1 MKLIKVCG
9 MREADNILAV
19 EQTGVNL
26 MGFIFYPESTRLV
39 SIKPAYMPLKAKR
52 VGVFVNAGI
61 QQISFTAK
69 EYGLDY
75 IQLHGNESP
84 DFCREVKKATGKS
97 IMKAFSIAQPNDLAN
112 VNSFANYCKYFLFD
126 TKCTGF
132 GGSGKAFDWSI
143 LDTYKGTTPFLL
155 SGGIC
160 NELIPD
166 LKAFHHPCL
175 AGYDLNSKYEISP
188 ALKDA
193 VMINDFIKQMKNEE

>member
-9 MREADNILAV
+9 MREADNISSV
-19 EQTGVNL
+19 EQTGVDL
-26 MGFIFYPESTRLV
+26 IGFIFYSKSSRFV
-39 SIKPAYMPLKAKR
+39 SIKPTYMPVNAKR
-52 VGVFVNAGI
+52 VGVFVNADI
-61 QQISFTAK
+61 KQISLIAT

-84 DFCREVKKATGKS
+84 YFCREVKRTTGKS
-97 IMKAFSIAQPNDLAN
+97 LIKAFSIAQTKDLAN
-112 VNSFANYCKYFLFD
+112 VNSFADYCDYFLFD
-126 TKCTGF
+126 TKCTCF

-143 LDTYKGTTPFLL
+143 LDAYNGTTPFLL

-160 NELIPD
+160 NKLIPD
-166 LKAFHHPCL
+166 LKTFHHPCL

-193 VMINDFIKQMKNEE
+193 AMINEFIKQMKNEE